1 MTKPRRSIDAA
12 SFMALA
18 VLIVTAALLITLPGC
33 SMDSTSGRPSDLLS
47 QAITPDNVAQ
57 ISEGAR
63 TGLSYDEYRLV
74 LDYLKRVHP
83 ELPSGQLPTGLTL
96 RTIIERQ
103 RDFEAS
109 TSGQAEGS
117 ESTTSA
123 VSKSAEAAKAET
135 PPSTPPAAR
144 APASSSQSSRTPASS
159 AQAAPEQAATV
170 RSDVPAPSPMPATEV
185 VLPDRTP
192 IQVRLDQ
199 AISSKQ
205 NLDGDMFK
213 ATLEDD
219 LVVDGKLLAPQGSKV
234 VGRLSNV
241 KASGKVQGR
250 ATLSVALTSIE
261 VGQEVYRIRT
271 NTLTFEAQGTG
282 KADATKVG
290 IGAGI
295 GAVIGAIAGGGKG
308 AAIGGAIGAGAGTGV
323 VLATPGK
330 EVEFGV
336 EQLFMFQLDQDVEM
350 RVVRT

>member
-1 MTKPRRSIDAA
+1 MTKSRF
-12 SFMALA
+12 SFYAVSFTVLA
-18 VLIVTAALLITLPGC
+18 VLTVSPGC
-33 SMDSTSGRPSDLLS
+33 SMSSTSPQSSDLLS
-47 QAITPDNVAQ
+47 QSITPDNVAQ

-83 ELPSGQLPTGLTL
+83 ELPNGQLPTGLTL
-96 RTIIERQ
+96 RTIIESQ

-109 TSGQAEGS
+109 GSGQAEGS

-123 VSKSAEAAKAET
+123 ESNSVEAAKAET
-135 PPSTPPAAR
+135 PPS
-144 APASSSQSSRTPASS
+144 
-159 AQAAPEQAATV
+159 PEQAATV
-170 RSDVPAPSPMPATEV
+170 RTDVPVPPPMPATEV
-185 VLPDRTP
+185 LPDGTP

-205 NLDGDMFK
+205 NQDGDMFK

-219 LVVDGKLLAPQGSKV
+219 LVVDGKLVAPQGSKV

-261 VGQEVYRIRT
+261 VGQEVYGIRT
-271 NTLTFEAQGTG
+271 NTLVFEAQGTG

-290 IGAGI
+290 IGTGI
-295 GAVIGAIAGGGKG
+295 GALIGAIAGGGKG

-323 VLATPGK
+323 VLATSGK

-336 EQLFMFQLDQDVEM
+336 EQLFSFQLDQKVEM
-350 RVVRT
+350 QVVRT

>member
-1 MTKPRRSIDAA
+1 MTKSRF
-12 SFMALA
+12 SFYAVSFTVLA
-18 VLIVTAALLITLPGC
+18 VLTVSPGC
-33 SMDSTSGRPSDLLS
+33 SMSSTSPQSSDLLS
-47 QAITPDNVAQ
+47 QSITPDNVAQ

-83 ELPSGQLPTGLTL
+83 ELPNGQLPTGLTL
-96 RTIIERQ
+96 RTIIESQ

-109 TSGQAEGS
+109 GSGQAEGS

-123 VSKSAEAAKAET
+123 ESNSVEAAKAET

-144 APASSSQSSRTPASS
+144 PPASSAQSSHTPASSS
-159 AQAAPEQAATV
+159 QAAPEQAATV
-170 RSDVPAPSPMPATEV
+170 RTDVPVPPPMPATEV
-185 VLPDRTP
+185 LPDGTP

-205 NLDGDMFK
+205 NQDGDMFK

-219 LVVDGKLLAPQGSKV
+219 LVVDGKLVAPQGSKV

-261 VGQEVYRIRT
+261 VGQEVYGIRT
-271 NTLTFEAQGTG
+271 NTLVFEAQGTG

-290 IGAGI
+290 IGTGI
-295 GAVIGAIAGGGKG
+295 GALIGAIAGGGKG

-323 VLATPGK
+323 VLATSGK

-336 EQLFMFQLDQDVEM
+336 EQLFSFQLDQKVEM
-350 RVVRT
+350 QVVRT

>member
-1 MTKPRRSIDAA
+1 MTKSRFSSYAA
-12 SFMALA
+12 SFTAL
-18 VLIVTAALLITLPGC
+18 ALLIVLPGC
-33 SMDSTSGRPSDLLS
+33 SRNSTSEQANDLLS
-47 QAITPDNVAQ
+47 QAITPENVSQ
-57 ISEGAR
+57 ISEGAK
-63 TGLSYDEYRLV
+63 TELSYDEYRLV

-83 ELPSGQLPTGLTL
+83 ELPNGQLPTGLTL
-96 RTIIERQ
+96 RTIIESQ

-109 TSGQAEGS
+109 GSGQAADS
-117 ESTTSA
+117 KSTTSQESTQ
-123 VSKSAEAAKAET
+123 VLAATAET
-135 PPSTPPAAR
+135 SRSTPPAAK
-144 APASSSQSSRTPASS
+144 SPASS
-159 AQAAPEQAATV
+159 AAAPAQAATV
-170 RSDVPAPSPMPATEV
+170 RTSVPVPPPVPATEV
-185 VLPDRTP
+185 VKLPDGTP
-192 IQVRLDQ
+192 IRVRLDQ

-205 NLDGDMFK
+205 NQDGDVFK

-219 LVVDGKLLAPQGSKV
+219 LIVAGKLVAPQGSKV

-261 VGQEVYRIRT
+261 VGQEAYGIRT
-271 NTLTFEAQGTG
+271 NTLAFQAEGTG

-290 IGAGI
+290 IGAGL

-336 EQLFMFQLDQDVEM
+336 EQLFSFQLDQDVEM
-350 RVVRT
+350 RVVTT